1 MGKGFGFTTMLHAM
15 DTLTHALSGALMA
28 RLLHVRQP
36 APLAGGVPS
45 TTAVPLWAGVLAG
58 TVAGAFPDVDIVA
71 RWWGDVAYLLNH
83 RGVTHSLLLAPVWAA
98 LVAWVM
104 ALLLGRRGRAPSGA
118 AAQTGITWRS
128 LYAVCLAGILVHIV
142 GDWITQFG
150 TMLWAPLNHT
160 RHGLGT
166 VFIIDLWFTGALLL
180 GTVLAAIWP
189 QRRWPAA
196 LGLGLAMGWVGVTWL
211 GQQEALAVGLAK
223 AQTLGAPQARV
234 VVMPRPASP
243 FNWTVAVLHDGRYHL
258 AHVNT
263 RRTQPLA
270 LTPDSGWIR
279 RLSAPYL
286 PVSQAPWQVF
296 EQWGGA
302 DAPAWVRQAWDH
314 PSFAFYRWFAEV
326 PALTHTTQTM
336 GTDGRTERCAWF
348 RDLRFGFPGRD
359 GVPFHYGVC
368 LQGEGVGDAQVYR
381 LQGRQWQ
388 PV

>member
-1 MGKGFGFTTMLHAM
+1 MLRPM

-28 RLLHVRQP
+28 RLLHVRSP
-36 APLAGGVPS
+36 ALAAGQAAS
-45 TTAVPLWAGVLAG
+45 TPTPPLWAGVLAG
-58 TVAGAFPDVDIVA
+58 SVAGAFPDVDIVA

-104 ALLLGRRGRAPSGA
+104 AVLVRRWGRWGPLRRPLSGLRAS
-118 AAQTGITWRS
+118 TTITWRS
-128 LYAVCLAGILVHIV
+128 LYGVCLAGILIHIA

-150 TMLWAPLNHT
+150 TMLWAPLSNA
-160 RHGLGT
+160 RLGLGT

-180 GTVLAAIWP
+180 GLLLAAVWP
-189 QRRWPAA
+189 HRRWPAA
-196 LGLGLAMGWVGVTWL
+196 LGLGLATAWVGVTWM
-211 GQQEALAVGLAK
+211 GQQEALDVGRAH
-223 AQTLGAPQARV
+223 AQSLGAPQARV

-243 FNWTVAVLHDGRYHL
+243 FNWTVAVQHEGRYHV

-270 LTPDSGWIR
+270 LNSDSGWIST
-279 RLSAPYL
+279 LSAAYL
-286 PVSQAPWQVF
+286 PVSQASWQMV
-296 EQWGGA
+296 EQWGGP
-302 DAPAWVRQAWDH
+302 DTPAWVRQAWDH

-326 PALTHTTQTM
+326 PALSHTTQAM
-336 GTDGRTERCAWF
+336 GAEGRAERCAWF

-359 GVPFHYGVC
+359 GTPFHYGVC
-368 LQGEGVGDAQVYR
+368 LRGEGVGDAQVYR
-381 LQGRQWQ
+381 LQGGQRN

>member
-1 MGKGFGFTTMLHAM
+1 MLRGM

-28 RLLHVRQP
+28 RLLHVRSP
-36 APLAGGVPS
+36 ASVASQATSASRP
-45 TTAVPLWAGVLAG
+45 PLWAGVLAG

-83 RGVTHSLLLAPVWAA
+83 RGVTHSLLLAPLWAA
-98 LVAWVM
+98 LVAWVL
-104 ALLLGRRGRAPSGA
+104 AWVLRRWVQPPSGVA
-118 AAQTGITWRS
+118 AATAMTWRS
-128 LYAVCLAGILVHIV
+128 LYGVCLAGILIHIA

-150 TMLWAPLNHT
+150 TMLWAPLSNS
-160 RHGLGT
+160 RLGLGT

-180 GTVLAAIWP
+180 GLLLAAVWP
-189 QRRWPAA
+189 HRRWPAA
-196 LGLGLAMGWVGVTWL
+196 LGLGLATAWVGVTWV
-211 GQQEALAVGLAK
+211 GQQEALEVGR
-223 AQTLGAPQARV
+223 AQAQALGAPQARV

-243 FNWTVAVLHDGRYHL
+243 FNWTVAVQHEGRYHL

-270 LTPDSGWIR
+270 LTPDSNWIQ

-286 PVSQAPWQVF
+286 PASQAPWQVL
-296 EQWGGA
+296 EQWGGP

-314 PSFAFYRWFAEV
+314 PSFAFYRWFAGV
-326 PALTHTTQTM
+326 PALSHTTQTM
-336 GTDGRTERCAWF
+336 GADGRTERCAWF

-359 GVPFHYGVC
+359 GTPFHYGLC

-381 LQGRQWQ
+381 LQGGQRH